1 MNSRSRGFASA
12 TVIPCRSISACT
24 LKLPRASLRMVR
36 LPTVGRRKRRLSP
49 PFVQSSHLIR
59 SGEAGFRYRLAY
71 GFLGPFGRT
80 QRFRVGKGAAEQIC
94 LVVSHGILS

>member
-1 MNSRSRGFASA
+1 MAFRVVDVCLEA
-12 TVIPCRSISACT
+12 
-24 LKLPRASLRMVR
+24 L
-36 LPTVGRRKRRLSP
+36 
-49 PFVQSSHLIR
+49 VQSSHLIR